1 MLWNKR
7 IDVPP
12 SFSCSSQ
19 ALALLPILSE
29 TRLGCSDLC
38 PQVDFRFPSVSSAPP
53 EYQGSSS
60 NEVTLALLELMPGSR
75 SLGTYKRYH
84 YFAWIAKDTLFCF
97 TFVSLFFCLA
107 SVCLS
112 ESFLRFSSKA
122 SLAPPPTEM
131 SFFVF
136 FFLVFET
143 TFSMV
148 TLVNVSVNDSLSY
161 RIKCLFWTIMG
172 QLGFIS
178 SFM

>member
-1 MLWNKR
+1 MLQNER

-12 SFSCSSQ
+12 SFSCSSR
-19 ALALLPILSE
+19 ALVLLPIPSE

-38 PQVDFRFPSVSSAPP
+38 PQLDLLFLSVSSAPP
-53 EYQGSSS
+53 ENQGSSNS
-60 NEVTLALLELMPGSR
+60 EVTLDLLELMPGSR
-75 SLGTYKRYH
+75 SLGTYNRYH
-84 YFAWIAKDTLFCF
+84 YLAWLTKDTLFCF

-148 TLVNVSVNDSLSY
+148 TFAFSVV
-161 RIKCLFWTIMG
+161 
-172 QLGFIS
+172 
-178 SFM
+178 

>member
-7 IDVPP
+7 IGVPP

-19 ALALLPILSE
+19 ALAPLPILLE
-29 TRLGCSDLC
+29 KPLGCSDLC
-38 PQVDFRFPSVSSAPP
+38 PQLDLWFLSVSSAPP
-53 EYQGSSS
+53 GNQGSSS

-75 SLGTYKRYH
+75 SLGTYNRYH
-84 YFAWIAKDTLFCF
+84 YFACLTSDTLFCF

-122 SLAPPPTEM
+122 SLAPPPKEM

-148 TLVNVSVNDSLSY
+148 TFAFSVV
-161 RIKCLFWTIMG
+161 
-172 QLGFIS
+172 
-178 SFM
+178 